1 MKYTNNATISIKK
14 RFSID
19 YKKII
24 NQMRYVRSSIII
36 KEDKK
41 YIKLNIKAT
50 DITAMRASIN
60 SIIRDIK
67 IADDVMSV
75 KFRKRSKK

>member
-1 MKYTNNATISIKK
+1 MAYSNNAIISIKK

-24 NQMRYVRSSIII
+24 NQMRYERSSIII

-41 YIKLNIKAT
+41 YIKLNVRAK

-60 SIIRDIK
+60 SVIRDIK